1 MIRIKAVETY
11 VYRYP
16 LEAPVQTSFGTMN
29 DRPMVIVKLVDQ
41 DNVSGFGEIWC
52 NYPAVGAEHRAKIV
66 KSVLS
71 NLICSQS
78 FEKPEDAFE
87 QLTSKTWV
95 LCLQTGE
102 YGPIAQCIAGVDIA
116 MHDLCARRLSQPL
129 WKYLGGT
136 RNKVSTYASGISP
149 ATARKTAEVAIAA
162 GHDSLKLKI
171 GFDKDT
177 DLKNIK
183 DLRNL
188 LGSDGKLMLDA
199 NQSWTMDQA
208 KHMIQNINPFNV
220 SWVEEP
226 IAADRPDEEWYGL
239 IEISNM
245 PLAAGENI
253 FSKDRF
259 KHLIS
264 TGYLGIVQPDLAKW
278 GGLTETVP
286 LAKAIMAA
294 KKSYCPHFLGG
305 GVGLMA
311 SAHVLAAVGGDG
323 ILELD
328 CNPNPLREFIAADF
342 LKSSMS
348 CMDLGDEP
356 GIGVVPEL
364 DAITEY
370 RVQ

>member
-136 RNKVSTYASGISP
+136 RNKVATYASGISP
-149 ATARKTAEVAIAA
+149 ATARKTAEVALAA

-183 DLRNL
+183 DLRDL

-259 KHLIS
+259 KHIIS

-286 LAKAIMAA
+286 LAKAIIAA

-311 SAHVLAAVGGDG
+311 SAHALAAVGGDG

-328 CNPNPLREFIAADF
+328 CNPNPLRTFIAADF
-342 LKSSMS
+342 FKSSMS

-364 DAITEY
+364 NAINEY

>member
-1 MIRIKAVETY
+1 
-11 VYRYP
+11 
-16 LEAPVQTSFGTMN
+16 
-29 DRPMVIVKLVDQ
+29 
-41 DNVSGFGEIWC
+41 
-52 NYPAVGAEHRAKIV
+52 
-66 KSVLS
+66 
-71 NLICSQS
+71 
-78 FEKPEDAFE
+78 
-87 QLTSKTWV
+87 
-95 LCLQTGE
+95 
-102 YGPIAQCIAGVDIA
+102 
-116 MHDLCARRLSQPL
+116 
-129 WKYLGGT
+129 
-136 RNKVSTYASGISP
+136 
-149 ATARKTAEVAIAA
+149 
-162 GHDSLKLKI
+162 
-171 GFDKDT
+171 
-177 DLKNIK
+177 
-183 DLRNL
+183 
-188 LGSDGKLMLDA
+188 MLDA

-226 IAADRPDEEWYGL
+226 IAADRPDEEWYRL

-253 FSKDRF
+253 FSKERF

-286 LAKAIMAA
+286 LAKAIIAA

-311 SAHVLAAVGGDG
+311 SAHALAAVGGDG

-328 CNPNPLREFIAADF
+328 CNPNPLRTFIAADF

-364 DAITEY
+364 NAINEY